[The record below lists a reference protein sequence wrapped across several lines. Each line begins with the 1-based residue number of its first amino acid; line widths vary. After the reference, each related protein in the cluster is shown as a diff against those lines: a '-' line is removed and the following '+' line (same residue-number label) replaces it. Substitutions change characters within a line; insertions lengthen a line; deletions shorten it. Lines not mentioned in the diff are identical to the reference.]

1 MVISRIQFRPRRMI
15 QGQDIFQTRRA
26 SQRSDGRP
34 RSSNRHEGNRATCGE
49 SLVVV
54 LADRQG
60 RPSLHATRFTCPPSS
75 RAVAWIDW
83 LIDQEE
89 VMATE
94 TVGSPAFIASGNTK
108 VYKNFI
114 DGEWVES
121 STGETFEDRN
131 PADTREVVAIF
142 QKSGKAD
149 VDAAVAAANRAFA
162 KWRLVPAPRR
172 AEIVF
177 RAAEML
183 LERTEEYAR
192 DMTREMG
199 KVLKETRG
207 DVQEAIDTAYY
218 FAGEGRR
225 MFGPTTPSELP
236 NKFAMAVRTPI
247 GLCGMITPW
256 NFPMAIPS
264 WKLLPA
270 IVCGNTCV
278 IKPAQDTPL
287 STFNLVSTLADA
299 AVPRGAVNIVT
310 GFGSSVG
317 TPMTEHPDVRA
328 VSLTGST
335 EVGRIVGTTAAKT
348 FKHCSLELGGKN
360 PMIVLDDANLDLAI
374 EGGLWGGFG
383 TTGQRCTATSR
394 MIVQKGVYREFVE
407 RLVDRAKKLKV
418 GNGLDETVQMGP
430 AVNEK
435 QLQTDLSYVEV
446 GKNEG
451 AKLLCGGNRL
461 DQGEYQYGWFME
473 PTVFIDVDPKM
484 RIAQEE
490 IFGPV
495 VSIIPC
501 DNLEN
506 AIEIA
511 NNIEYGLSSAL
522 YTKDVNKA
530 FAAMRD
536 LHAGIT
542 YINAPTIGAEV
553 HLPFGG
559 VKATGN
565 GHREGG
571 IGAIDFYSEW
581 KSVYVDYSDTLQ
593 RAQIDRPE

>member
-1 MVISRIQFRPRRMI
+1 
-15 QGQDIFQTRRA
+15 
-26 SQRSDGRP
+26 
-34 RSSNRHEGNRATCGE
+34 
-49 SLVVV
+49 
-54 LADRQG
+54 
-60 RPSLHATRFTCPPSS
+60 
-75 RAVAWIDW
+75 
-83 LIDQEE
+83 
-89 VMATE
+89 MATH
-94 TVGSPAFIASGNTK
+94 TLATPADLSSTQSRVF
-108 VYKNFI
+108 KNFI

-121 STGETFEDRN
+121 STGETFENRN
-131 PADTREVVAIF
+131 PADTRDLVGIF
-142 QKSGKAD
+142 QKSNRAD
-149 VDAAVAAANRAFA
+149 VNAAVDAAKRAFA

-177 RAAEML
+177 RAAEIL
-183 LERTEEYAR
+183 IERKEDYAR

-199 KVLKETRG
+199 KVLAETRG
-207 DVQEAIDTAYY
+207 DVQEAIDAAYY
-218 FAGEGRR
+218 NAGEGRR
-225 MFGPTTPSELP
+225 MFGPTVPSEMP
-236 NKFAMAVRTPI
+236 NKFAMAVRQPI
-247 GLCGMITPW
+247 GVCGMITPW

-287 STFNLVSTLADA
+287 STFNLVRALTDA
-299 AVPRGAVNIVT
+299 GLPKGVINIVS
-310 GFGSSVG
+310 GFGAEVG
-317 TPMTEHPDVRA
+317 TPLAEHPDVRA
-328 VSLTGST
+328 VSLTGSSA
-335 EVGRIVGTTAAKT
+335 VGKIIGGIAAQS

-374 EGGLWGGFG
+374 EGALWGAFG

-394 MIVQKGVYREFVE
+394 IILQKRIYAEFVD

-430 AVNEK
+430 AINQK
-435 QLQTDLSYVEV
+435 QLQTDLEYVEI

-451 AKLLCGGNRL
+451 AKLVCGGHRL
-461 DQGEYQYGWFME
+461 DKGNYQYGWFME
-473 PTVFIDVDPKM
+473 PTIFIDVDRKM

-501 DNLEN
+501 DGMED
-506 AIEIA
+506 AVEIA
-511 NNIEYGLSSAL
+511 NGIEYGLSSAI

-530 FAAMRD
+530 FAAIRD
-536 LHAGIT
+536 LYAGIT

-559 VKATGN
+559 TKATGN

-571 IGAIDFYSEW
+571 IGAIEFYTEW
-581 KSVYVDYSDTLQ
+581 KSVYVDYSDKLQ
-593 RAQIDRPE
+593 KAQIDRED